1 MWPLVVRVLDWPAAR
16 PRSCSTTRS
25 RCFPSLAA
33 SDFVVNTAKVFFGS
47 VTEAFV
53 LKCAVPHKSA
63 ALPDAGFR
71 GVQADECP

>member
-33 SDFVVNTAKVFFGS
+33 SDFVVNTAKVFLG
-47 VTEAFV
+47 A
-53 LKCAVPHKSA
+53 
-63 ALPDAGFR
+63 
-71 GVQADECP
+71 